1 MTTTTD
7 PTLTE
12 NTDSTTTSSSTL
24 FELTA
29 PRLAVAVDQV
39 DADYAPGETVGI
51 AATNIAVGGSVELSV
66 AHVDAGADGAAPGG
80 DAVACPARLAGRSS
94 AASRRP

>member
-39 DADYAPGETVGI
+39 DADYAPGEVGI

-66 AHVDAGADGAAPGG
+66 AHVDAGADGVAQVATQLLVLRGWPDAA
-80 DAVACPARLAGRSS
+80 VQR
-94 AASRRP
+94 AAAHE